1 MRIVVTGGAGYIG
14 SVCVESLCDSGH
26 NVVVIDNLEEGH
38 RAAVDP
44 RASLEVIDL
53 KEPERLSDVLNSHG
67 SEAVIHFAAD
77 TLVGESVSN
86 PAKYYRNNVV
96 GGLNLLEAMVAS
108 KVAKIVF
115 SSTCATYGVPDKVP
129 IDECCEQNPVSPYG
143 YSKLAFEGMLGCF
156 ARAHG
161 IDPVIL
167 RYFNAAGASGNF
179 GEDHRVETH
188 LIPVIL
194 SVALGKRECVEVFGT
209 DYDTPDGSAVR
220 DYVYV
225 GDLAEAHR
233 RAVEE
238 EVTGAFNL
246 GTGKGHSVWEVIEV
260 CREVTGHDIPVKE
273 SPRRKGDPPILV
285 ASSKK
290 AASVL
295 RWCPATNLRTIVASA
310 WEWHRAHPQG
320 YGD

>member
-77 TLVGESVSN
+77 TLVGESVIN

-220 DYVYV
+220 DYVHV

>member
-1 MRIVVTGGAGYIG
+1 
-14 SVCVESLCDSGH
+14 
-26 NVVVIDNLEEGH
+26 
-38 RAAVDP
+38 
-44 RASLEVIDL
+44 
-53 KEPERLSDVLNSHG
+53 
-67 SEAVIHFAAD
+67 
-77 TLVGESVSN
+77 
-86 PAKYYRNNVV
+86 
-96 GGLNLLEAMVAS
+96 MVAS

-220 DYVYV
+220 DYVHV

>member
-1 MRIVVTGGAGYIG
+1 MRIVVTVGAGYIG
-14 SVCVESLCDSGH
+14 SVCVELLCDSGH
-26 NVVVIDNLEEGH
+26 DVLVIDNLGEGH

-44 RASLEVIDL
+44 RASLEVMDL
-53 KEPERLSDVLNSHG
+53 KEPEGLSNVLDRHG
-67 SEAVIHFAAD
+67 SEAVILYAAD
-77 TLVGESVSN
+77 TLVGVSVSD
-86 PAKYYRNNVV
+86 PAKYYRNNLV

-108 KVAKIVF
+108 KVTRIVV
-115 SSTCATYGVPDKVP
+115 SSTCATYGAPDMIP
-129 IDECCEQNPVSPYG
+129 IDEGCSQNPVSPYG
-143 YSKLAFEGMLGCF
+143 HSKLAFEGMLGCF

-161 IDPVIL
+161 IDPVIF

-209 DYDTPDGSAVR
+209 DYETPDGSAVR
-220 DYVYV
+220 DYVHV

-233 RAVEE
+233 RAVEGK
-238 EVTGAFNL
+238 VTGAFNL
-246 GTGKGHSVWEVIEV
+246 GTGQGHSVREVIEV

-273 SPRRKGDPPILV
+273 SPRRKGDPQVLV
-285 ASSKK
+285 ASNAK
-290 AASVL
+290 AASAL
-295 RWCPATNLRTIVASA
+295 SWSPATNLREIVTSA
-310 WEWHRAHPQG
+310 WEWHRAHPDG

>member
-26 NVVVIDNLEEGH
+26 DVLVIDNLEEGH
-38 RAAVDP
+38 RAAVDS
-44 RASLEVIDL
+44 RARLEVMDL
-53 KEPERLSDVLNSHG
+53 KYPERLSDVLSSHG
-67 SEAVIHFAAD
+67 SEAVIHYAAD

-115 SSTCATYGVPDKVP
+115 SSTCATYGAPDKSP
-129 IDECCEQNPVSPYG
+129 IDESCEQKPVSPYG

-161 IDPVIL
+161 IDPVIF
-167 RYFNAAGASGNF
+167 RYFNAAGASCNF
-179 GEDHRVETH
+179 GEDHRFETH

-220 DYVYV
+220 DYVHV

-246 GTGKGHSVWEVIEV
+246 GTGKGYSVWEVIEV

-290 AASVL
+290 AASAL
-295 RWCPATNLRTIVASA
+295 SWYPAADLRTIVTSA
-310 WEWHRAHPQG
+310 WEWHSAHPQG

>member
-156 ARAHG
+156 ARANG

-220 DYVYV
+220 DYVHV

>member
-77 TLVGESVSN
+77 TLVGESVIN

-220 DYVYV
+220 DYVHV

-290 AASVL
+290 AVSVL